1 MKKFIVILLAA
12 VLVIT
17 CGKTATEQNKDA
29 VVKTLFSGTLGQGRY
44 VIFWDG
50 TNDNN
55 QFVAEGTYY
64 ARLWARDFTFQI
76 TLNAQAGGTGVSN
89 DSSLADPGPY
99 ALPQMDQNVPN
110 PFKVQDGTNIPF
122 NLDGTYAVE
131 LTIRD
136 QE

>member
-1 MKKFIVILLAA
+1 MKKLLFTILTALIVVA
-12 VLVIT
+12 

-29 VVKTLFSGTLGQGRY
+29 VVKTIYSGTLGQGRY

-50 TNDNN
+50 TNESG
-55 QFVAEGTYY
+55 QFVAAGTYY

-76 TLNAQAGGTGVSN
+76 TLTAEAGGTGVSN

-99 ALPQMDQNVPN
+99 ALPQLDQNTPN
-110 PFKVQDGTNIPF
+110 PFKVQDGTNLPF
-122 NLDGTYAVE
+122 NLDGTYAIE